1 MTPPPPLADLAPLIN
16 GFWTTQAIYVAAKLG
31 LADLLTD
38 GPLTA
43 TELAVRAG
51 TQPAATHRLLRALAS
66 IGLFQEIDGQ
76 RFALTPLAERLRS
89 DNPGSQRAMALMRG
103 EWQYRAWGELLHCVQ
118 TGESA
123 FEHLFGLPM
132 FEFLAADPHKGTLFD
147 AAMTSIHGRETSL
160 MLDAY
165 DFSRFGTVID
175 IGGGNGSLLST
186 VLQRHPGLRGVLFDL
201 PAVIE
206 RAQASLAAADLG
218 ERCRLISGDFFD
230 SVPAGADA
238 LLLRHII
245 HDWDDEQAGRIL
257 KNCRRA
263 MTADATLLL
272 AEFVIPPGNDRFA
285 GKWFD
290 LAMLIG
296 PGGQERTA
304 AEYERLLDVS
314 GFKLLRIVSTAGEI
328 SLLEAAPVP
337 LIVSG

>member
-1 MTPPPPLADLAPLIN
+1 MTLPAPLTDLAPLIN

-31 LADLLTD
+31 LADLLAD

-43 TELAVRAG
+43 VELASRVG

-76 RFALTPLAERLRS
+76 RFELTALAERLKS
-89 DNPGSQRAMALMRG
+89 DSPGSQRAMALMRG

-118 TGESA
+118 TGGSA

-132 FEFLAADPHKGTLFD
+132 FDFLGADPEKGALFD

-165 DFSRFGTVID
+165 DFSRFGTVVD
-175 IGGGNGSLLST
+175 VGGGNGSLLSA
-186 VLQRHPGLRGVLFDL
+186 VLLRHPGLRGVVFDL
-201 PAVIE
+201 PTVVE
-206 RAQASLAAADLG
+206 RAQASLAVADLAG
-218 ERCRLISGDFFD
+218 RCPLIGGDFFD
-230 SVPAGADA
+230 SVPTGGDA
-238 LLLRHII
+238 YLLRHII

-257 KNCRRA
+257 QNCRRA
-263 MTADATLLL
+263 MIADSTLLL
-272 AEFVIPPGNDRFA
+272 AEFVIPAGNDRFA

-304 AEYERLLDVS
+304 EEYERLLAVS
-314 GFKLLRIVSTAGEI
+314 GLRLVRIVPTAGEI
-328 SLLEAAPVP
+328 SVIEAVP
-337 LIVSG
+337 TSL